1 MTDRATDP
9 LSADIVWQGIDHL
22 QLAIPT
28 GGEDA
33 ARAFW
38 VGAMGFAERPKPTAL
53 ASRGGLWVAA
63 PGIEL
68 HLGVELDFRPARK
81 AHPGLRVA
89 GIDALAAR
97 LAAAGAPVTWDDAI
111 QGVRRFFTADP
122 FGNRVEVIAAAVA
135 D

>member
-1 MTDRATDP
+1 MSETVSETASDP
-9 LSADIVWQGIDHL
+9 VLWRGIDHL
-22 QLAIPT
+22 QLAIPP

-38 VGAMGFAERPKPTAL
+38 IGAMGFAERPKPAAL
-53 ASRGGLWVAA
+53 AGRGGLWVAA

-68 HLGVELDFRPARK
+68 HLGVEADFRPARK

-97 LAAAGAPVTWDDAI
+97 LAAAGAPVSWDDAI
-111 QGVRRFFTADP
+111 PGVRRFFTADP
-122 FGNRVEVIAAAVA
+122 FGNRVEVIAA
-135 D
+135 